1 MEHRFRDST
10 KMCGAEKFN
19 YRKRDP
25 RKSFEIFRVLRE
37 NNLALL
43 KSIPKPMWENYGIHS
58 ERGSETV
65 ARITEM
71 VAGHD
76 INHMSQIEKI
86 VKSGKKNTRK

>member
-1 MEHRFRDST
+1 
-10 KMCGAEKFN
+10 
-19 YRKRDP
+19 
-25 RKSFEIFRVLRE
+25 
-37 NNLALL
+37 
-43 KSIPKPMWENYGIHS
+43 MWENYGIHS